1 MQGQPTV
8 LAELAERV
16 SDTLRALLTEASR
29 STGLTDELDRTEPPP
44 ELYRAARA
52 GAVAYAPTL
61 TLAAAA
67 NIQPV
72 PYGRPQACLRDS
84 VLECP
89 SSVLAQ
95 LVHTWA
101 LCVGWCLCSFW
112 GSVPPSLSG
121 PKGGPGVVGSNRLRN
136 CE

>member
-16 SDTLRALLTEASR
+16 SDTLRALLTEAE
-29 STGLTDELDRTEPPP
+29 STATRLTDELDRTEPPP

-84 VLECP
+84 VLEVSFECP
-89 SSVLAQ
+89 RAACAYLGTLRGLVPLPVL
-95 LVHTWA
+95 
-101 LCVGWCLCSFW
+101 G
-112 GSVPPSLSG
+112 
-121 PKGGPGVVGSNRLRN
+121 
-136 CE
+136 